1 MSDHAHIAE
10 PESAIRIE
18 ERAAEW
24 LLSRQDAR
32 NWSEA
37 DQGELD
43 AWLAQS
49 FAHQV
54 AFYRLEATL
63 DRAERLRALGPS
75 LRFPQG
81 VWPMMLKVAAGLA
94 AVAVIG
100 FAATGYFLSPPG
112 TPYQTSVGNREI
124 LSLYDG
130 SQIELNT
137 DSALR
142 IAQDGTQRKAW
153 LDKGEAFFQIKH
165 DPHRPFVVETGN
177 ATVRDLGTKFSLRE
191 FPDRLEVMLI
201 EGSASVETRDGSHSA
216 VLKPGDFAVAR
227 TDTIRVTR
235 KSHQQLADKLGWR
248 RGVLMFRYATLA
260 QAAAEFN
267 RYNHTKIVIDD
278 PKVARLTIYGA
289 FAANDVAAF
298 ADAAQA
304 YFKLHIE
311 NRDGQVVLS
320 H

>member
-1 MSDHAHIAE
+1 MSDTAHIAE
-10 PESAIRIE
+10 SESAIRIE

-24 LLSRQDAR
+24 LLSRQDTR
-32 NWSEA
+32 NWSDA
-37 DQGELD
+37 DQVQLD

-49 FAHQV
+49 VSHQV

-75 LRFPQG
+75 LGFPAG
-81 VWPMMLKVAAGLA
+81 IWPLVLKAAAALS

-100 FAATGYFLSPPG
+100 FAVTGYLLAPQG
-112 TPYQTSVGNREI
+112 TAYQTSVGNREI
-124 LSLYDG
+124 LSLNDG

-142 IAQDGTQRKAW
+142 IAQDGAQRKAW

-201 EGSASVETRDGSHSA
+201 EGSASVEANDGTHSV

-227 TDTIRVTR
+227 AGTIRITR
-235 KSHQQLADKLGWR
+235 KSGQQLADKLGWR
-248 RGVLMFRYATLA
+248 RGVLTFRYTTLA
-260 QAAAEFN
+260 EAAAEFN

>member
-1 MSDHAHIAE
+1 VTE
-10 PESAIRIE
+10 PESALRIE

-24 LLSRQDAR
+24 LLSRQDMKD
-32 NWSEA
+32 WSEQ
-37 DQGELD
+37 DQTELD
-43 AWLAQS
+43 AWLGQS
-49 FAHQV
+49 VAHQV

-75 LRFPQG
+75 VRFPAG
-81 VWPMMLKVAAGLA
+81 IWPMVLKAAAALSAAAIIGLA
-94 AVAVIG
+94 A
-100 FAATGYFLSPPG
+100 TDYFLQPKG
-112 TPYQTSVGNREI
+112 TAYQTSVGNREI
-124 LSLYDG
+124 LSLNDG

-142 IAQDGTQRKAW
+142 IAQDGTERRAW

-165 DPHRPFVVETGN
+165 DPHRPFVVETGG
-177 ATVRDLGTKFSLRE
+177 ATVLDLGTKFSLRK
-191 FPDRLEVMLI
+191 FPDRLEVMLV
-201 EGSASVETRDGSHSA
+201 EGSARVETSDGAHSA
-216 VLKPGDFAVAR
+216 TLKPGDFAVAR
-227 TDTIRVTR
+227 ADTIRVMR
-235 KSHQQLADKLGWR
+235 KSNQQLADQLGWR
-248 RGVLMFRYATLA
+248 RGVLTFRYATLG

-267 RYNHTKIVIDD
+267 RYNQTKIVIAD